1 VLVLMC
7 SLFLSPAA
15 VPDQSAA
22 RPMYFSKFKQ
32 LAMAVS
38 DAPAAVRSEFAVA
51 AVSEMVLAFGS
62 AAQRAREDARDRAP
76 GRSPVRWAAAVD
88 GYAANLA
95 AILNKLEPDT
105 PIDITIGAENDVSL
119 NIDGTPVMVSFPQTL
134 QQAVFE
140 RRVIERFCSY
150 YRCEDLITGYRAV
163 HPSPPIASSIPRWSF
178 SEKAGP
184 VCATDDGLVFQ
195 FQDTLMLAQ
204 KRKAC
209 ERIVAELN
217 ALAVTL
223 AENRAAGVPIDW
235 SALSINLIPGE
246 NQHQVELDGTG
257 GYIRMPLP
265 ALAASKRL
273 FELVRPWLAAKVK
286 GNSIRQVVV
295 NADRLMA
302 PVINSPL

>member
-1 VLVLMC
+1 
-7 SLFLSPAA
+7 
-15 VPDQSAA
+15 
-22 RPMYFSKFKQ
+22 MYFSEFKQ

-51 AVSEMVLAFGS
+51 AVSEMVLAFDS
-62 AAQRAREDARDRAP
+62 AADRARQDVRDRAP
-76 GRSPVRWAAAVD
+76 GRSPARWAAAVD
-88 GYAANLA
+88 GYAADLV
-95 AILNKLEPDT
+95 AILNRLTADT
-105 PIDITIGAENDVSL
+105 PIDISIGAENDVSL

-134 QQAVFE
+134 QQAEFE
-140 RRVIERFCSY
+140 QRVIQRFCSY
-150 YRCEDLITGYRAV
+150 YQCEDLIADYRAV
-163 HPSPPIASSIPRWSF
+163 HPSPPIDASTPRWSF

-184 VCATDDGLVFQ
+184 VCATDDGLIFQ

-204 KRKAC
+204 KRQAC

-217 ALAVTL
+217 ALALTI
-223 AENRAAGVPIDW
+223 AENRAAGVAIDW
-235 SALSINLIPGE
+235 GGLSIHSLPGE
-246 NQHQVELDGTG
+246 NQHQVELDGAG
-257 GYIRMPLP
+257 GYIRMSLP

-302 PVINSPL
+302 PVINSLL